1 MADKDR
7 KLTHE
12 DRIVWETV
20 ARTVRRLSGLAH
32 PVMVDED
39 TMEGLLMPAAEPA
52 APKQVG
58 RPRADPSQPPRI
70 IKPEPRLHPIERPV
84 QKKLARGRVSIDGK
98 IDLHGL
104 NQSEAHNLLLDFLAR
119 AHQRG
124 LRHVLVVTGKGASHG
139 SEGVLKRAVPQW
151 LGKPEFRFLV
161 SGHEPAARG
170 HGGDGAM
177 YIRLRRQRGNSE

>member
-1 MADKDR
+1 MADRDR

-20 ARTVRRLSGLAH
+20 ARTVRRLSGQAH
-32 PVMVDED
+32 PVVVEND
-39 TMEGLLMPAAEPA
+39 TMDGLMSPAADAA
-52 APKQVG
+52 APADVK
-58 RPRADPSQPPRI
+58 RPVADPAHPPRTV
-70 IKPEPRLHPIERPV
+70 KPQPRLHPIERPV
-84 QKKLARGRVSIDGK
+84 QKKLARGRLAIDGK

-104 NQSEAHNLLLDFLAR
+104 NQSEAHNLLFDFLMR

-124 LRHVLVVTGKGASHG
+124 SRHVLVVTGKGSSMG

-151 LGKPEFRFLV
+151 LVKPEFRFLV

-177 YIRLRRQRGNSE
+177 YIRLRRQRDDPA